1 MFYRIF
7 QFCSGKKNKKKYFF
21 QKKKKEMKKKM
32 GVIKNLIQEKKNQ
45 KFKKLKN

>member
-32 GVIKNLIQEKKNQ
+32 GVIKNLIQEKKIKN
-45 KFKKLKN
+45 LKN